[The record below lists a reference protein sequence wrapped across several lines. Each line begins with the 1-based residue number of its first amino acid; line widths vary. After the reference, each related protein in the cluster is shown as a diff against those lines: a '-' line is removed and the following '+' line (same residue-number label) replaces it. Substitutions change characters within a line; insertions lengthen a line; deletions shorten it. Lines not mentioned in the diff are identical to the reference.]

1 MVPVTDV
8 VYAWYMFIIFEATFI
23 SLITLLTN
31 NLRFLAYSA
40 VGGAVGLIFDHSA
53 ILLGFY
59 KYSLQFDP
67 AIIGLVPFT
76 VSAGEGMGIAA
87 MIFVFEVLAAKLK
100 IKF

>member
-1 MVPVTDV
+1 MTDV
-8 VYAWYMFIIFEATFI
+8 VYAWYMFIILEAVFI

-31 NLRFLAYSA
+31 NLRFLTYSV
-40 VGGAVGLIFDHSA
+40 VGGAVGLVFDHSA

-87 MIFVFEVLAAKLK
+87 MIFTFEALTAKIK